1 FGLGTDSSQWLQ
13 GEKLCGASGQP
24 ACLGSNAPVGTFFRG
39 ANTTQYG
46 GKSSIAME
54 GPTGSVNTS
63 KAAGAA
69 ALVVSAGL
77 DHGVTLRPDET
88 RELLEQ
94 TAERV
99 LEGNNAGTGV
109 ADPGADPSL
118 PRDEQWTT
126 HFGWGRANI
135 GAAVAAVNS
144 GNVPPE

>member
-1 FGLGTDSSQWLQ
+1 FVQ
-13 GEKLCGASGQP
+13 GQKLCGVTGLQ
-24 ACLGSNAPVGTFFRG
+24 ACLGSNLPVSTFFRG

-77 DHGVTLRPDET
+77 DHGITLRPDET

-94 TAERV
+94 TAERA
-99 LEGNNAGTGV
+99 LTGNTKGAGV
-109 ADPGADPSL
+109 ADPGANPAL
-118 PRDEQWTT
+118 PPDEQ
-126 HFGWGRANI
+126 
-135 GAAVAAVNS
+135 
-144 GNVPPE
+144 